1 MPLVAATAVWR
12 TVGTRNDTA
21 LKDRA
26 YASAANTRTT
36 DLQQLPS
43 SSGHTS
49 SPPPQGMTTEQTTK
63 NAVTFEE
70 LGVAAD
76 LVDEL
81 DSQGIT
87 SPFPIQEMTME
98 DAIAGRDIT
107 GKAETGSG
115 KTLAFGLPMIMHV
128 TKGKPKRPQGLV
140 LVPTRELAV
149 QVTRALTPLLAL
161 RDLAAISVYGG
172 APMGPQI
179 DALDKGASIAI
190 ATPGRL
196 IDLLER
202 RAIDPQDIKI
212 VTIDEADQMADM
224 GFMPQ
229 VRAIMSRLP
238 EQRQTFL
245 FSATLDHQVKELI
258 DRYMT
263 DPVNHAVESETE
275 TVDSMEHRFL
285 KVHYMDKAKVVAEL
299 SRHND
304 RVLAFTRTKA
314 GADRLSGDLREL
326 GVATAPIHGDLP
338 QKKREQSLQRFSD
351 GEIKV
356 LVATNVAARGLHID
370 GVDVVVHFDPPDDP
384 KTYLHRSGRTARAGE
399 EGLVVTLVEWDQV
412 NEVLGIQRRAD
423 LNVPIVKMFSN
434 DERLADL
441 AAWVPPPEEAPFK
454 AKSIKKRKRR
464 GF

>member
-1 MPLVAATAVWR
+1 
-12 TVGTRNDTA
+12 
-21 LKDRA
+21 
-26 YASAANTRTT
+26 
-36 DLQQLPS
+36 
-43 SSGHTS
+43 
-49 SPPPQGMTTEQTTK
+49 MTTEQTTQ
-63 NAVTFEE
+63 NATTFAE
-70 LGVAAD
+70 LGIDAD
-76 LVDEL
+76 LVEEL

-128 TKGKPKRPQGLV
+128 TKGRPKRPQGLV

-149 QVTRALTPLLAL
+149 QVTKALTPLLAL
-161 RDLAAISVYGG
+161 RGLVAVSVYGG
-172 APMGPQI
+172 APMGPQT
-179 DALDKGASIAI
+179 DALDKGASIVI

-196 IDLLER
+196 LDLMER
-202 RAIDPQDIKI
+202 RSLLPSDIKI

-229 VRAIMSRLP
+229 VRAIMSQIP
-238 EQRQTFL
+238 EERQTFL

-263 DPVNHAVESETE
+263 DPVNHEVQSESE

-285 KVHYMDKAKVVAEL
+285 KVHYMDKAKVVTEL

-314 GADRLSGDLREL
+314 AADRLSRDLREL
-326 GVATAPIHGDLP
+326 GVAAAPIHGDLP
-338 QKKREQSLQRFSD
+338 QRKREQSLSRFSD
-351 GEIKV
+351 GEVKV

-399 EGLVVTLVEWDQV
+399 DGLVVTLVEWDQV
-412 NEVLGIQRRAD
+412 NEVLGIQRRAE

-441 AAWVPPPEEAPFK
+441 AAWEPPPEEAPFK